1 MKNEKETKKTKS
13 QVLIKKGPGCNEKM
27 WGWCSLRVLMHDHP
41 SGDTSEQHC
50 VDASLQ
56 SASLKRRN
64 ESTIGRSILKD
75 RVCYVEVLG
84 VHIQQ
89 QASTKKGTG

>member
-13 QVLIKKGPGCNEKM
+13 QVLIKTGPGCNEKM

-50 VDASLQ
+50 VDASL
-56 SASLKRRN
+56 
-64 ESTIGRSILKD
+64 
-75 RVCYVEVLG
+75 
-84 VHIQQ
+84 
-89 QASTKKGTG
+89 